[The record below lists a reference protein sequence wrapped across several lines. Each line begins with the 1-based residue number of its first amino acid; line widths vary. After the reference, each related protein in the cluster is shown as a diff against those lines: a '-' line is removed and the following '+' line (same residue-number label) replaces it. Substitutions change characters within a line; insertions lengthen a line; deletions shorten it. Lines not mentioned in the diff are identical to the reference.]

1 MSAVERFD
9 VERVAKI
16 FQDCLH
22 ENDDVLL
29 DSYLEAYEEIN
40 KFFHLMGSVFGFVSS
55 DVRSKIDILCEY
67 RRKESTG
74 ERFLTIKTMI
84 TYEKGEELLKDHSYV
99 SGSRTL
105 LRLHRG
111 LGELVL
117 QIIASRTRKQIVN
130 AGVIELIYIH
140 MYVLLSYG
148 YTKTKCYL

>member
-1 MSAVERFD
+1 
-9 VERVAKI
+9 
-16 FQDCLH
+16 
-22 ENDDVLL
+22 
-29 DSYLEAYEEIN
+29 
-40 KFFHLMGSVFGFVSS
+40 MGSVFGFVSS

-84 TYEKGEELLKDHSYV
+84 TYEKEEELLKDNSYV

-117 QIIASRTRKQIVN
+117 TVLQISIT
-130 AGVIELIYIH
+130 
-140 MYVLLSYG
+140 
-148 YTKTKCYL
+148 YT